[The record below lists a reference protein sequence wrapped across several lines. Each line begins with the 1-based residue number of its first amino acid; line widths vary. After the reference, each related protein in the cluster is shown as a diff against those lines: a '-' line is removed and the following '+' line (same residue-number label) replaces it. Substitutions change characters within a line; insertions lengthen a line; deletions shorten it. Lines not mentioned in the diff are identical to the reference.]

1 MVLIPFIPVL
11 TFASGGDQCILLAGT
26 KSIRLVVFV
35 EKDEVLLNFISLI
48 PTNQVKFPKRN
59 KDAMT
64 FVSWLIAPD
73 KGKLIVRDFGE
84 DK

>member
-1 MVLIPFIPVL
+1 
-11 TFASGGDQCILLAGT
+11 
-26 KSIRLVVFV
+26 
-35 EKDEVLLNFISLI
+35 VLLNFISLI
-48 PTNQVKFPKRN
+48 PTNQIKFPKRN